1 MKCPNC
7 NRPLKKL
14 KGKHKFAVNIPSSDK
29 IFKETLEEHDK
40 HCGCNEVHTKEDWKI
55 KDYLALV
62 KAIRKDVIDEI
73 FKEFDNLYAKKKLYL
88 KEQQMPIEDWWGES
102 EIFSVNELD
111 KLRNKIAKEMKE

>member
-40 HCGCNEVHTKEDWKI
+40 HCGCNEVHTKEEWKI

-62 KAIRKDVIDEI
+62 KAIRKDAIDEVLKI
-73 FKEFDNLYAKKKLYL
+73 IDNEKYSENDEWEETNEKNFQDAYNKACDDIINKL
-88 KEQQMPIEDWWGES
+88 KRE
-102 EIFSVNELD
+102 
-111 KLRNKIAKEMKE
+111 K